1 MSAIARLA
9 LVAAGAAAG
18 AVATRW
24 ATSDSGRRTLSEL
37 GSTSLPHRAALTGS
51 GDVAGHGASL
61 EPRPARENKVAS
73 KLLRVAQDV
82 RAAMDQREGELRA
95 QLGLPAPDQ
104 IKARRGHGTSA
115 GTHR

>member
-24 ATSDSGRRTLSEL
+24 ATSDSGRRALSEL
-37 GSTSLPHRAALTGS
+37 GSTSLRHRPALTGS
-51 GDVAGHGASL
+51 SDAAGHGAAL
-61 EPRPARENKVAS
+61 ESRPLRENKVAS
-73 KLLRVAQDV
+73 KILRVAQDV